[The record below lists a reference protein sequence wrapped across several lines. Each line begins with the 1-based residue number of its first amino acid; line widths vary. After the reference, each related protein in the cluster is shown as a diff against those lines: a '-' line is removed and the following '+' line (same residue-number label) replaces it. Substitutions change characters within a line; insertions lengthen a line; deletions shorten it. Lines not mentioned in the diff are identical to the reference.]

1 MGREIIPPELDLF
14 AAEDTMMSISDYH
27 YEKVQCRTAL
37 SDVDYPAVLELS
49 APPTKTHYTSL
60 KDSFLVVKCK
70 FIKADGS
77 DLGAAPVISTVQA
90 PLHSLFRSVDM
101 WLNNVK
107 ITPPEINQHYISWF
121 EQFLYPEHSQKTYM
135 QLGGW
140 YPDNYSSIA
149 ALNQSDPTEKA
160 ADKNEGLTQRSL
172 LFGSGRECTLMG
184 KLYSVPHKINRLLP
198 PNVRLDWSLHTN
210 PYELF
215 AMHKAAATKDQYRF
229 VITEASIWLK
239 RVSVNPGAMIA
250 HNNLL
255 ATRNML
261 FPVRYLETRTLDLMR
276 SSFNFRFPNI
286 FTGNKVPL
294 ALYALF
300 IETESKQGHL
310 QKNPYTLQHCN
321 LSEIRCSLGSKIVPT
336 IMYKLDPTNYN
347 TEEALANTLLSLEA
361 YGSNTGPAQLTRETF
376 TMGAFVVGFDLT
388 RDSRP
393 LSASYINS
401 NYEASSVH
409 LEGSFSK
416 ALDKN
421 ITLMVLGVFNGRLEL
436 NRFLEPVTT
445 FN

>member
-1 MGREIIPPELDLF
+1 MAEIIPSELDLF
-14 AAEDTMMSISDYH
+14 SSEDTMMAINDYH

-37 SDVDYPAVLELS
+37 SDVDYPSVLELS
-49 APPTKTHYTSL
+49 AAPTKTHYTSL

-77 DLGAAPVISTVQA
+77 DLGVAPEISTVQA
-90 PLHSLFRSVDM
+90 PLHSLIRSVDM

-107 ITPPEINQHYISWF
+107 ITPPEINLHYISWF
-121 EQFLYPEHSQKTYM
+121 EQFLYPKQAQKTYM
-135 QLGGW
+135 QLSGW

-149 ALNQSDPTEKA
+149 ALNQSNPLEKG

-172 LFGSGRECTLMG
+172 LFGSGRECTLIG
-184 KLYSVPHKINRLLP
+184 ELYCVPHKIRRLLP
-198 PNVRLDWSLHTN
+198 PNVRLDWSINTN
-210 PYELF
+210 PYEIF
-215 AMHKAAATKDQYRF
+215 AMHKAGAMKDQYRF

-255 ATRNML
+255 ASRNML
-261 FPVRYLETRTLDLMR
+261 FPVRYLESRTLDLMK

-286 FTGNKVPL
+286 FTGNRMPV
-294 ALYALF
+294 ALYAF
-300 IETESKQGHL
+300 FVETESKQGNL
-310 QKNPYTLQHCN
+310 QKNPYALQHCN
-321 LSEIRCSLGSKIVPT
+321 LSEIRCSLGSKILPT
-336 IMYKLDPTNYN
+336 IMYKLDPANYN

-361 YGSNTGPAQLTRETF
+361 YGSNKGPSQLNRETF
-376 TMGAFVVGFDLT
+376 TNGAFIIGFDTT
-388 RDSRP
+388 RDNRP
-393 LSASYINS
+393 LSATYINS
-401 NYEASSVH
+401 NYDASSVS

-421 ITLMVLGVFNGRLEL
+421 ISLIVLGAFNGRLEL
-436 NRFLEPVTT
+436 NSFLEPFTT